1 MTDQQTPEARA
12 EAVARD
18 LADTGRAV
26 TARAI
31 REGAKVRMA
40 LASATAKAWND
51 AARDDDHETVP
62 DVPED
67 VIGRLQAIWADAYR
81 AALAAVAP
89 ERDQLR
95 VDVDALRAEVEGLT
109 SDVETVEAER
119 DTATAQVED
128 LEQELAAAKAE
139 IEKWSMEAAK
149 HEAAL
154 TAVRDQHDKLN
165 ERITTL
171 LETQAER
178 DERRSPE
185 Q

>member
-31 REGAKVRMA
+31 REGAQVRMA

-51 AARDDDHETVP
+51 AARDDDHETIP
-62 DVPED
+62 AVPED
-67 VIGRLQAIWADAYR
+67 VTGRLQAIWADAYR
-81 AALAAVAP
+81 AALATVAP

-95 VDVDALRAEVEGLT
+95 VDVAALRIEVEGLT
-109 SDVETVEAER
+109 ADVETVEAER
-119 DTATAQVED
+119 DAATAQAEGF
-128 LEQELAAAKAE
+128 EQQLAEAKAE
-139 IEKWSMEAAK
+139 AEKWSTDAAK

-154 TAVRDQHDKLN
+154 SAVRGQYETLN
-165 ERITTL
+165 DRITRL

-178 DERRSPE
+178 DERRAPE
-185 Q
+185 K